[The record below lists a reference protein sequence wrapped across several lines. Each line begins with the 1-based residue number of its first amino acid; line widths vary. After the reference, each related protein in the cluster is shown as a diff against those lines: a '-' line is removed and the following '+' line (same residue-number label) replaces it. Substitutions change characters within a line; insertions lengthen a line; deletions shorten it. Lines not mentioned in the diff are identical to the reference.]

1 MTTRLWTGLLTPV
14 REISGLDSIFMEA
27 AQIIRD
33 AVARVSDLRRRCA
46 QDPSLAAAIF
56 AVKAFQARRFAGTY
70 ADLLAGETYRHA
82 ARFFLVEL
90 YSDKDYS
97 DRDAQFGRIAGG
109 LQTLFTKQVVATA
122 VSLAQ
127 LHLLTEELDHAM
139 GLAWQESNIAA
150 TASPAERY
158 VEVWRSVGR
167 RVDRARQLAMVLRIG
182 EDLGRLTRLPGLRLV
197 LRMMRKP
204 AHAAGLG
211 SLQEF
216 LESGFDTFAEMSHQT
231 RGVETFLSIIEERE
245 AELIDLLF
253 EGAPVTCVTKLDAI
267 LGQAR

>member
-1 MTTRLWTGLLTPV
+1 
-14 REISGLDSIFMEA
+14 MEA

-33 AVARVSDLRRRCA
+33 AVGRVSYLRRVSA
-46 QDPSLAAAIF
+46 QDPALAAAVY

-70 ADLLAGETYRHA
+70 ADLLAGDTYRNA

-109 LQTLFTKQVVATA
+109 LQALFTKQVVATA

-139 GLAWQESNIAA
+139 GLAWQNASVPANA
-150 TASPAERY
+150 TPTERY
-158 VEVWRSVGR
+158 AEVWRVIGR
-167 RVDRARQLAMVLRIG
+167 REDRGCQLAMVLRIG
-182 EDLGRLTRLPGLRLV
+182 EDLARLTRLPGLRLV

-216 LESGFDTFAEMSHQT
+216 LESGFDTFAGMSHQS
-231 RGVETFLSIIEERE
+231 RGVETFLSIIKVRE
-245 AELIDLLF
+245 AELINLLF
-253 EGAPVTCVTKLDAI
+253 DGTPVTCVTKLDAI

>member
-1 MTTRLWTGLLTPV
+1 
-14 REISGLDSIFMEA
+14 MEA

-33 AVARVSDLRRRCA
+33 AVARVSNLRRDCA
-46 QDPSLAAAIF
+46 LDPTLAASVH

-70 ADLLAGETYRHA
+70 SDLLASDTYRHA

-139 GLAWQESNIAA
+139 GLVWQKASMPEN
-150 TASPAERY
+150 ASPAERY
-158 VEVWRSVGR
+158 LEAWRMVGHQN
-167 RVDRARQLAMVLRIG
+167 DRGRQLATVLTI
-182 EDLGRLTRLPGLRLV
+182 
-197 LRMMRKP
+197 
-204 AHAAGLG
+204 AAGLG

-216 LESGFDTFAEMSHQT
+216 LESGFDTFAGMSHQT
-231 RGVETFLSIIEERE
+231 RGVETFLSVIEERE

-253 EGAPVTCVTKLDAI
+253 DGTPVTCVTKLDAI

>member
-1 MTTRLWTGLLTPV
+1 
-14 REISGLDSIFMEA
+14 MEA

-33 AVARVSDLRRRCA
+33 AVARVSSLRSDCA
-46 QDPSLAAAIF
+46 LDPELAAAVF

-70 ADLLAGETYRHA
+70 SDLLAGETYRHA
-82 ARFFLVEL
+82 ARFFLLEL

-109 LQTLFTKQVVATA
+109 LQKVFTKQVVATA

-139 GLAWQESNIAA
+139 GLAWREASIPAQ
-150 TASPAERY
+150 ASPADRY
-158 VEVWRSVGR
+158 TEAWRVVGQR
-167 RVDRARQLAMVLRIG
+167 ESRVRQLATVLRIG
-182 EDLGRLTRLPGLRLV
+182 QDLARLTRLPGLRLV

-216 LESGFDTFAEMSHQT
+216 LESGFDTFAEMSRQY
-231 RGVETFLSIIEERE
+231 RGVETFLSIIEDRE
-245 AELIDLLF
+245 GELINQLF
-253 EGAPVTCVTKLDAI
+253 DEAPVTCATNLDAI

>member
-1 MTTRLWTGLLTPV
+1 
-14 REISGLDSIFMEA
+14 MEA

-33 AVARVSDLRRRCA
+33 AVARVSNLRRDCA
-46 QDPSLAAAIF
+46 LDPTLAASVY

-70 ADLLAGETYRHA
+70 SDLLASDTYRHA

-139 GLAWQESNIAA
+139 GLAWQKASMPEN
-150 TASPAERY
+150 ASPAERY
-158 VEVWRSVGR
+158 LEAWRMVGHR
-167 RVDRARQLAMVLRIG
+167 NDRGLQLATVLTIG
-182 EDLGRLTRLPGLRLV
+182 RDLARLTRLPGLRLV

-216 LESGFDTFAEMSHQT
+216 LESGFDTFAGMSHQT
-231 RGVETFLSIIEERE
+231 RGVETFLSVIEERE

-253 EGAPVTCVTKLDAI
+253 DGTPVTCVTKLAAI

>member
-1 MTTRLWTGLLTPV
+1 
-14 REISGLDSIFMEA
+14 MEA

-33 AVARVSDLRRRCA
+33 AVARVSNLRRDCA
-46 QDPSLAAAIF
+46 LDPTLAASVH

-70 ADLLAGETYRHA
+70 SDLLASDTYRHA

-139 GLAWQESNIAA
+139 GLAWQKASMPEN
-150 TASPAERY
+150 ASPAERY
-158 VEVWRSVGR
+158 LEAWRKVGHQN
-167 RVDRARQLAMVLRIG
+167 DRGRQLATVLTIG
-182 EDLGRLTRLPGLRLV
+182 RDLARLTRLPGLRLV

-216 LESGFDTFAEMSHQT
+216 LESGFDTFAGMSHQT
-231 RGVETFLSIIEERE
+231 RGVEPFLSIIGERE

-253 EGAPVTCVTKLDAI
+253 DGGPVTCVTKLDAI

>member
-1 MTTRLWTGLLTPV
+1 
-14 REISGLDSIFMEA
+14 MEA

-33 AVARVSDLRRRCA
+33 AVARVSNLRR
-46 QDPSLAAAIF
+46 DLALNPALDAAVY

-70 ADLLAGETYRHA
+70 SDLLASDTYRHA

-139 GLAWQESNIAA
+139 GLAWQKASMPEN
-150 TASPAERY
+150 ASPAERY
-158 VEVWRSVGR
+158 LEAWRMVGHR
-167 RVDRARQLAMVLRIG
+167 NDRGRQLATVLAIG
-182 EDLGRLTRLPGLRLV
+182 RDLARLTRLPGLRLV

-216 LESGFDTFAEMSHQT
+216 LESGFDTFAGMSHHV
-231 RGVETFLSIIEERE
+231 RGVETFLSVIEERE

-253 EGAPVTCVTKLDAI
+253 DGTPVTCVTKLDAI

>member
-1 MTTRLWTGLLTPV
+1 
-14 REISGLDSIFMEA
+14 MEA
-27 AQIIRD
+27 AQIIRGCRC
-33 AVARVSDLRRRCA
+33 ARVSNLRRDCA
-46 QDPSLAAAIF
+46 LDPTLAASVH

-70 ADLLAGETYRHA
+70 SDLLASDTYRHA

-90 YSDKDYS
+90 YSATRDYS

-109 LQTLFTKQVVATA
+109 LQTLFTKQVVARPA

-139 GLAWQESNIAA
+139 GLVWQKASMPEN
-150 TASPAERY
+150 ASPAERY
-158 VEVWRSVGR
+158 LEAWRKVGHQN
-167 RVDRARQLAMVLRIG
+167 DRGRQLATVLTIG
-182 EDLGRLTRLPGLRLV
+182 RDLARLTRLPGLRLV

-216 LESGFDTFAEMSHQT
+216 LESGFDTFAGMSHQT
-231 RGVETFLSIIEERE
+231 RGVETFLSVIEERE

-253 EGAPVTCVTKLDAI
+253 DGTPVTCVTKLDAI

>member
-1 MTTRLWTGLLTPV
+1 
-14 REISGLDSIFMEA
+14 MEA

-33 AVARVSDLRRRCA
+33 AVARVSNLRRDCA
-46 QDPSLAAAIF
+46 LDPTLAASVY

-70 ADLLAGETYRHA
+70 SDLLASDTYRHA

-139 GLAWQESNIAA
+139 GLALAES
-150 TASPAERY
+150 E
-158 VEVWRSVGR
+158 
-167 RVDRARQLAMVLRIG
+167 
-182 EDLGRLTRLPGLRLV
+182 
-197 LRMMRKP
+197 
-204 AHAAGLG
+204 HA
-211 SLQEF
+211 
-216 LESGFDTFAEMSHQT
+216 
-231 RGVETFLSIIEERE
+231 
-245 AELIDLLF
+245 
-253 EGAPVTCVTKLDAI
+253 
-267 LGQAR
+267 